1 MKLHQRFLLFNLFFL
16 LFINSSPSLAND
28 VEKSVDTYAYHP
40 GLYAHDMS
48 ISALDSSRFNH
59 IRGVV
64 VLYKMKDLMPSEN
77 SVNLQPIHDSIS
89 QLKNLKNYQGD
100 GRLIIQVTYNR
111 DYALPGWMKKNPKFG
126 WAGVTANGYSENRNA
141 PGKIYG
147 VFYRTGKPSS
157 ITSYSGNYA
166 PIYTNPE
173 WVKVHNRLMQAI
185 ANEFDSNPLV
195 EMIAGVTG
203 ETSKYDPPVFSGWRW
218 GRNGNPTEYEYLR
231 ERIDTVSS
239 MFSQTRMRVTYNYLD
254 SSYPGGVNAMR
265 NSIELDIAN
274 KGVVLSS
281 PDVHPSYHSKCSQY
295 FGKVGSR
302 CNKGIDQTYPTNAI
316 FRYFQEY
323 KDRIPTVATIS
334 SESIYNNPR
343 GVNKR
348 RNAWYRNND
357 TQLVQASAQDFID
370 LLLNQPDGVWAQHH
384 DSDVRDFYG
393 NGGPQV
399 HYIFVVG
406 YSGLSEDRGKYN
418 FLRETGGFADKI
430 KSYLDAGGTIP
441 PSSVNYVSNSG
452 GGAPTP
458 GDDTLALP
466 LVMTLSGSNP
476 VTVVQGKSFIDP
488 GAIVSRDGDFVK
500 VVMSNDRVNI
510 NKKGKYILTYA
521 AQDSY
526 GSKVTAV
533 RTVNVVSSGSG
544 GGNTP
549 IRVDGNIS
557 DWKGVTP
564 IATANSQSLK
574 TLKMVSD
581 ASHIYFLIEGSG
593 IGVNTQLHLNVDNKA
608 ATGYQTNNWKSSGID
623 YLVENDWLY
632 KSTRNDASWSWGSA
646 NSSAVVYKRSSSAIE
661 ISVKKSAISGL
672 KETIKVG
679 AWDLNGS
686 WNIVS
691 GLPKFGNAMAVFSA
705 GSTPPPPPEPPA
717 QDKTPPVITLNGS
730 SSMTLAQGSS
740 FVDPG
745 ATAWDN
751 RDGNVNVTKRGSVNS
766 SREGRYTITY
776 SARDKA
782 GNEATKTRIVNVVSS
797 GNGGGNTPIRVDGHV
812 SDWKGV
818 TPIATANSQ
827 SLKTLKMVSDAS
839 HIYFLIEG
847 SDIGVNTQLHLNVDN
862 KAATGYQ
869 TNNWKSSGIDYLV
882 ENDWLYKST
891 RNDASWSWGSANS
904 SAVVYKRSSSAIE
917 ISVKKSAISG
927 LEETIKVGAWDLNGS
942 WNIVSGLPKF
952 GNAMAVFS
960 AGSTPPPPPEPPAQ
974 DKTPPVITLNGSS
987 SMTLAQGSSFVDPG
1001 ATAWDNR
1008 DGNVNVTKRGSVNSS
1023 REGRYTITYS
1033 ARDKAGN
1040 EATKTRVVVV
1050 RVNSSGTDK
1059 PYLVLAG
1066 DFTPTNVN
1074 ANISY
1079 IETLPFDGGI
1089 ITPVTSWIIANG
1101 NSHPGYGAL
1110 WNEIKD
1116 MNFRKWDKNYLL
1128 LMIGNPPDFFDD
1140 WSNVIAYWRDYA
1152 KAAKAMGTF
1161 AGIAFDNEE
1170 YAGPVWGYP
1179 GAVNYRN
1186 RSLQAYRDQARLR
1199 GRQIMQAMQEEF
1211 PDISVIHYHGP
1222 YASDPNTPNA
1232 VSLYQLEP
1240 DESNLMGSFFM
1251 GMVEA
1256 KNATSK
1262 VIDGGEVYQYRTPD
1276 EFKNSYQWRKYTMA
1290 SSSNNSPVIPRNER
1304 SAYPDNVSI
1313 SFGLYN
1319 YNWTQWVDG
1328 TGHPMNP
1335 SIMENVV
1342 EYSLNNAD
1350 DVVWLYTEDM
1360 NWAGGGVSSAWI
1372 NAVRNGREAAKG
1384 GVLE

>member
-16 LFINSSPSLAND
+16 LFINSSPSMAND

-89 QLKNLKNYQGD
+89 QLQNLENYQGD

-141 PGKIYG
+141 PSKIYG

-203 ETSKYDPPVFSGWRW
+203 ETSKYDPPAFSGWRW

-348 RNAWYRNND
+348 RSVWYRNND
-357 TQLVQASAQDFID
+357 MQLVQASAQDFID

-458 GDDTLALP
+458 GDDTPALP
-466 LVMTLSGSNP
+466 LVMTLNGSNP

-544 GGNTP
+544 VGNIS

-557 DWKGVTP
+557 DWKDVTP

-679 AWDLNGS
+679 VWDLNGS
-686 WNIVS
+686 WNVVS

-705 GSTPPPPPEPPA
+705 GPPPPEPPA
-717 QDKTPPVITLNGS
+717 LDKTPPVITLNGS

-751 RDGNVNVTKRGSVNS
+751 KDGNVNVTK
-766 SREGRYTITY
+766 T
-776 SARDKA
+776 
-782 GNEATKTRIVNVVSS
+782 
-797 GNGGGNTPIRVDGHV
+797 
-812 SDWKGV
+812 
-818 TPIATANSQ
+818 
-827 SLKTLKMVSDAS
+827 
-839 HIYFLIEG
+839 
-847 SDIGVNTQLHLNVDN
+847 
-862 KAATGYQ
+862 
-869 TNNWKSSGIDYLV
+869 
-882 ENDWLYKST
+882 
-891 RNDASWSWGSANS
+891 
-904 SAVVYKRSSSAIE
+904 
-917 ISVKKSAISG
+917 
-927 LEETIKVGAWDLNGS
+927 
-942 WNIVSGLPKF
+942 
-952 GNAMAVFS
+952 
-960 AGSTPPPPPEPPAQ
+960 
-974 DKTPPVITLNGSS
+974 
-987 SMTLAQGSSFVDPG
+987 
-1001 ATAWDNR
+1001 
-1008 DGNVNVTKRGSVNSS
+1008 GSVNSS

-1262 VIDGGEVYQYRTPD
+1262 VIDGGEVYQYRTPN

-1372 NAVRNGREAAKG
+1372 NAVRNGREAAKAY
-1384 GVLE
+1384 